1 MKTRMH
7 KNPSRRSPW
16 LQIISGGAMALSLL
30 TGCQASDGSRV
41 DPASADGHEALAYSI
56 SPSTLVQ
63 PEPGA
68 TATEYSVRAVTL
80 RLFGTSGAAG
90 VSAGSVDE
98 TSAPFATLADT
109 ATWATTNYALG
120 ETIGRNLRLV
130 AVFEDGIELVDSEA
144 GGARLRLSA
153 GEDLSVRLVEHRF
166 DRAVIDEG
174 QHQFVVNGTGLAGL
188 LASRGLGATL
198 TRMEA
203 AFAGYRGL
211 ALVRVDRRGALAR
224 LGLNS
229 GDRLLAIDGESATA
243 DGLAAWQ
250 ARLQSAQPGTFLLTV
265 GRGGSVWEATYVVK

>member
-7 KNPSRRSPW
+7 KYPSRRSPW
-16 LQIISGGAMALSLL
+16 GQLFFGSAMALSLL
-30 TGCQASDGSRV
+30 TSCQASDV
-41 DPASADGHEALAYSI
+41 DGVAPASADGHGTLTLRV
-56 SPSTLVQ
+56 SPSTLAQ

-68 TATEYSVRAVTL
+68 AATEYSVRAVTL
-80 RLFGTSGAAG
+80 RLFGTSGAVG
-90 VSAGSVDE
+90 GSAGAADE

-130 AVFEDGIELVDSEA
+130 AIFEDGIELADSEA

-174 QHQFVVNGTGLAGL
+174 QHQLVVHGTGLAGL

-229 GDRLLAIDGESATA
+229 GDRLLAIDGEAATA
-243 DGLAAWQ
+243 DGLAALQ
-250 ARLQSAQPGTFLLTV
+250 ARLQSAQPGTFLLTI

>member
-7 KNPSRRSPW
+7 ENPSRRLPW
-16 LQIISGGAMALSLL
+16 GQIIGGGAMALLL
-30 TGCQASDGSRV
+30 MTGCQSSEGNSVA
-41 DPASADGHEALAYSI
+41 PASADGHGALALRVL
-56 SPSTLVQ
+56 PSTLAQ

-90 VSAGSVDE
+90 GPAGAADE

-174 QHQFVVNGTGLAGL
+174 QHQFVVNATGLAGL

-224 LGLNS
+224 LGLVS
-229 GDRLLAIDGESATA
+229 GDRLLAIDGEAATA
-243 DGLAAWQ
+243 DGLAALQ
-250 ARLQSAQPGTFLLTV
+250 ARLQATQPGSFLLTIS
-265 GRGGSVWEATYVVK
+265 RGGSVWEATYVVK